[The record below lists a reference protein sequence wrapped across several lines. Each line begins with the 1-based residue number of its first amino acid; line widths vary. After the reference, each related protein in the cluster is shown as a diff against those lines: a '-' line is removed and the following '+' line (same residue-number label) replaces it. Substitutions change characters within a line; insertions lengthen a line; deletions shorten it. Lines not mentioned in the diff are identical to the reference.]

1 MDKKIKEKDI
11 FEMVFGF
18 TYPVV
23 YHYKNKYFRKTYS
36 PKTPNQNS
44 TLHK

>member
-1 MDKKIKEKDI
+1 MAKKKKFNDI

-18 TYPVV
+18 SYPVV

-36 PKTPNQNS
+36 PKKPNQNI